1 MLRQVVQSKAGKD
14 CGGFFVILAENDG
27 FAYIADGRLR
37 KVEKP
42 KRKNARHLAPTNT
55 VLKPEDCETNKK
67 LRAALAE
74 FNMTDEGGNSL
85 VQRRR
90 D

>member
-1 MLRQVVQSKAGKD
+1 MLRQVVRSKAGKD
-14 CGGFFVILAENDG
+14 RGGFFVILAEEGG

-42 KRKNARHLAPTNT
+42 KRKNARHLAPTDT
-55 VLKPEDCETNKK
+55 SLKPEDCETNKK
-67 LRAALAE
+67 LRAALAG
-74 FNMTDEGGNSL
+74 FNMKDGGGNSL

>member
-1 MLRQVVQSKAGKD
+1 MLRQVVRSKAGKD
-14 CGGFFVILAENDG
+14 RGGFFVILAEEGD
-27 FAYIADGRLR
+27 FAYIADGKLR

-42 KRKNARHLAPTNT
+42 KRKNARHLAPTDT

-67 LRAALAE
+67 LRAALAG
-74 FNMTDEGGNSL
+74 FNMKDEGGNSL